1 MSKITVIAKIPCQEG
16 KRDELVA
23 AFGEYFPQVEGEDG
37 TLVYAISTDT
47 ADETT
52 VWVYELY
59 TGGDAL
65 QAHSGSDAFK
75 EFGSKLGGLL
85 AGAPELHICTPVLAK
100 GHDQ

>member
-1 MSKITVIAKIPCQEG
+1 MSKITVIAKIQCQEG

-23 AFGEYFPQVEGEDG
+23 AFGDYFPQVESETD

-47 ADETT
+47 ADENT

-65 QAHSGSDAFK
+65 KAHSSSEAFK
-75 EFGSKLGGLL
+75 AFGAKLGGLL
-85 AGAPELHICTPVLAK
+85 AGAPELHICNPVHAK
-100 GHDQ
+100 GHDT

>member
-1 MSKITVIAKIPCQEG
+1 MSKITVIARIPCQEG
-16 KRDELVA
+16 KRDEVVA
-23 AFGEYFPQVEGEDG
+23 AFGDYFAQVEAEDG
-37 TLVYAISTDT
+37 TLVYAVSTDT

-75 EFGSKLGGLL
+75 DLGAKLGGLL
-85 AGAPELHICTPVLAK
+85 GGAPELRICTPVHAK
-100 GHDQ
+100 GHDV